1 MFTRK
6 ESRFGSYALAFGI
19 GAIAGAAVALL
30 FAPFPGKKMQK
41 KVTNATERVLDA
53 VEEQVENVQSVV
65 RKISKA

>member
-6 ESRFGSYALAFGI
+6 ENLFGKYALAFGI

-41 KVTNATERVLDA
+41 KVSNATERVLDV
-53 VEEQVENVQSVV
+53 VEEQVGNVQSVV